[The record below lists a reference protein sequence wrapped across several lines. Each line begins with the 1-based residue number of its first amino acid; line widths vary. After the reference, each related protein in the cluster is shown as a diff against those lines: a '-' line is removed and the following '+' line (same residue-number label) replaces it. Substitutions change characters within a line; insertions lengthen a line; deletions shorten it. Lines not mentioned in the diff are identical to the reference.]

1 MIELLHRVFKE
12 FKSQKECLICG
23 ERVLQCGQRVTLPNL
38 VLQVDALRVRLEEK
52 ETFLTKKTKQL
63 QDLSDEKST
72 LTGES
77 RDLKDMLEV
86 KERKVN
92 VLQKKVRTLAGEGPN
107 LWFLTSPGL
116 TNICPSSRSRTS
128 WSS

>member
-1 MIELLHRVFKE
+1 MTVFLP
-12 FKSQKECLICG
+12 CL
-23 ERVLQCGQRVTLPNL
+23 T
-38 VLQVDALRVRLEEK
+38 LQVDALRVRLEEK

-63 QDLSDEKST
+63 QDLGDEKST

-86 KERKVN
+86 KERKVT
-92 VLQKKVRTLAGEGPN
+92 VLQKKVRTPAGRTSFPCF
-107 LWFLTSPGL
+107 LLTSRL
-116 TNICPSSRSRTS
+116 TNFCVTSRSRTS